1 MFPKEFENFIVDTHK
16 ALMAKH
22 PYKDHKV
29 HALGRTTKLAEEFGE
44 LAGEVLSSLEL
55 QRKSKLSKAKRIHLE
70 NEWCDT
76 FFSLILLA
84 ITLEIP
90 INEALKKRMS
100 TISQRIS
107 KRSL

>member
-1 MFPKEFENFIVDTHK
+1 
-16 ALMAKH
+16 MAKH
-22 PYKDHKV
+22 PYKDHKI
-29 HALGRTTKLAEEFGE
+29 HALGRTAKLTEELGE

-90 INEALKKRMS
+90 ISEALKKRMT
-100 TISQRIS
+100 TITGRI
-107 KRSL
+107 KKHSL